1 MYSATGEE
9 ERVEVEEGS
18 GGGLLESLL
27 VLVSLL
33 LVLLTLPLSVWH
45 CVKVENIEEA
55 DMTSGPQV
63 AQEYERVVIFRL
75 GRVKQKGVR

>member
-9 ERVEVEEGS
+9 DRVEEEGS

-27 VLVSLL
+27 EMVSLL

-45 CVKVENIEEA
+45 CVKVEDREEA
-55 DMTSGPQV
+55 DKTTCPQV

-75 GRVKQKGVR
+75 GRVKEKGVR